1 MPTVRFTALGDSFVE
16 GRGDAAAAGSVP
28 YVGWARRFARRMGVA
43 PRESRILGA
52 YQATTQVV
60 VDRQLPVALARKS
73 PLIGV
78 IVGVNDL
85 VQDYDPRRFV
95 RNLETIFG
103 SLAGLDT
110 TVFTASYPDIPA
122 NLPLPEEFRGLLR
135 ERFTFAN
142 DALREICATTGT
154 LHLDIAADAGWTG
167 RQLWSDDGLHPNTDG
182 HRRFADDMADLVERA
197 SWLTAA

>member
-1 MPTVRFTALGDSFVE
+1 MPAARFTALGDSFVE
-16 GRGDAAAAGSVP
+16 GRGDVATDGS
-28 YVGWARRFARRMGVA
+28 YIGWARRFARRMGVS
-43 PRESRILGA
+43 PRETRNLGA

-60 VDRQLPVALARKS
+60 VDTQLHQALARKS

-85 VQDYDPRRFV
+85 VQDYAPDRFTA
-95 RNLETIFG
+95 NLRTIFE
-103 SLAGLDT
+103 SLSGLDT

-135 ERFTFAN
+135 ERFAYAN
-142 DALREICATTGT
+142 EVLREVCAATHT
-154 LHLDIAADAGWTG
+154 LHLDIAADADWSG
-167 RQLWSDDGLHPNTDG
+167 RALWSADGLHPNTGG
-182 HRRFADDMADLVERA
+182 HSRFADDMADLVERA

>member
-16 GRGDAAAAGSVP
+16 GRGDVAADGS
-28 YVGWARRFARRMGVA
+28 YIGWARRFARRMGVS
-43 PRESRILGA
+43 PRETRNLGV
-52 YQATTQVV
+52 YQATTQHV
-60 VDRQLPVALARKS
+60 VDRQLRQALARKA

-78 IVGVNDL
+78 VVGVNDM
-85 VQDYDPRRFV
+85 VQDWAPDRFT

-122 NLPLPEEFRGLLR
+122 NLPLPEEFRALLR

-142 DALREICATTGT
+142 TVLREVCAATAT
-154 LHLDIAADAGWTG
+154 LHLDIAAGAEWSG
-167 RQLWSDDGLHPNTDG
+167 RGLWSADGLHPNTDG
-182 HRRFADDMADLVERA
+182 HHRFAEDMAELVERT

>member
-1 MPTVRFTALGDSFVE
+1 MPAARFTALGDSFVE
-16 GRGDAAAAGSVP
+16 GRGDVAADGS
-28 YVGWARRFARRMGVA
+28 YIGWARRFARRMGVA
-43 PRESRILGA
+43 AQETRNLGA

-60 VDRQLPVALARKS
+60 VDTQLHQALVRKS

-85 VQDYDPRRFV
+85 VQDYAPDRFAA
-95 RNLETIFG
+95 NLRTIFG

-122 NLPLPEEFRGLLR
+122 NLPLPAEFRDLLR
-135 ERFTFAN
+135 ARFAYAN
-142 DALREICATTGT
+142 DVLREVCSETHT
-154 LHLDIAADAGWTG
+154 LHLDIAADTDWSG
-167 RQLWSDDGLHPNTDG
+167 RELWSADGLHPNTDG
-182 HRRFADDMADLVERA
+182 HDRFAEDMADLVERA